1 MAFDLPLS
9 ILLISADDMRAWY
22 ASAVCVHPRF
32 KRSLLIRTIS
42 ASCRRVQLFG
52 LAGKNTLKR
61 PFWGV

>member
-42 ASCRRVQLFG
+42 ASCRRVQL
-52 LAGKNTLKR
+52 LD
-61 PFWGV
+61 